1 MLKTLLAFEKVPQLA
16 KTDIAYAMGDPKLKP
31 FYSYEPTL
39 ASFEAVIAARATF
52 QTPRAALVQVL
63 KEQYHKIP
71 AEALVNQ
78 HIEQLLA
85 ADTYTVTTA
94 HQPALFLGPLY
105 FVYKAITT
113 ITLAE
118 AAAKETGKTVIPVFV
133 LGSEDH
139 DLEELNHIS
148 LFNKTL
154 TWEPNE
160 SGAVGSMRT
169 DQVQPLLD
177 QLKDILGT
185 SDFAVEIFAQL
196 EQAYTQSDDFAS
208 ATQAL
213 LHALFGRF
221 GLLVLNMNHPVLKR
235 EFIPLMRQELLE
247 QTSQSLVSATAD
259 ALNAAGFKTQ
269 ASPRAIN
276 LFYLD
281 KGLRE
286 RIVLEDGIYK
296 ALNTNLVWSEA
307 EILDLLEKHP
317 EHFSPNVVLRPLFQE
332 LVLPNLAYVG
342 GGGELA
348 YWLERKTQFETLG
361 IPYPMLVRRN
371 SVLWLDKDA
380 QKKLQK
386 FGFTASEFFEDTDLL
401 VRRFIE
407 TNASGEINLQP
418 EIQAIAQVY
427 EQLAAKAA
435 AIDPT
440 LDKAVR
446 ADASKTTAALEQWQ
460 ARLMKAEKQR
470 HEVTLNQLR
479 ALKEKLFPGNGLQER
494 SENFLAYYLKYGPGY
509 FDTLKGALQPFD
521 SGFIILSEEIPT

>member
-1 MLKTLLAFEKVPQLA
+1 
-16 KTDIAYAMGDPKLKP
+16 
-31 FYSYEPTL
+31 
-39 ASFEAVIAARATF
+39 
-52 QTPRAALVQVL
+52 
-63 KEQYHKIP
+63 
-71 AEALVNQ
+71 
-78 HIEQLLA
+78 
-85 ADTYTVTTA
+85 
-94 HQPALFLGPLY
+94 
-105 FVYKAITT
+105 
-113 ITLAE
+113 
-118 AAAKETGKTVIPVFV
+118 
-133 LGSEDH
+133 
-139 DLEELNHIS
+139 
-148 LFNKTL
+148 
-154 TWEPNE
+154 
-160 SGAVGSMRT
+160 
-169 DQVQPLLD
+169 
-177 QLKDILGT
+177 
-185 SDFAVEIFAQL
+185 
-196 EQAYTQSDDFAS
+196 
-208 ATQAL
+208 
-213 LHALFGRF
+213 
-221 GLLVLNMNHPVLKR
+221 
-235 EFIPLMRQELLE
+235 
-247 QTSQSLVSATAD
+247 
-259 ALNAAGFKTQ
+259 
-269 ASPRAIN
+269 

-286 RIVLEDGIYK
+286 RIVLEDGVYK
-296 ALNTNLVWSEA
+296 ALNTNLVWTEA

-407 TNASGEINLQP
+407 TNAAGEINLQP

-509 FDTLKGALQPFD
+509 FDTLKNALQPFD
-521 SGFIILSEEIPT
+521 PGFIILSEELPA